1 MPEKDTVGLQI
12 SKISGKIASPA
23 TPAEFVV
30 STLKYAG
37 APSPA
42 VDDGAIGLDYDAS
55 CNGQL
60 SPYTSSDNIKHG
72 YIITPSTFMPNGMDL
87 KDITQRWK
95 DSTLMSG

>member
-23 TPAEFVV
+23 TPAELVV

-42 VDDGAIGLDYDAS
+42 VDDGALGFQYDSS
-55 CNGQL
+55 CN
-60 SPYTSSDNIKHG
+60 
-72 YIITPSTFMPNGMDL
+72 
-87 KDITQRWK
+87 
-95 DSTLMSG
+95 